1 MQNKD
6 NSPKPDAQPED
17 VQQILQ
23 ALHTH
28 QIELEMQNDEL
39 RRAYLE
45 LDSARAR
52 YVDLYDLAP
61 VSYCTLNDKGQL
73 ILQANITAATLLGV
87 PRNKLIQQ
95 PISRFILKQDQDT
108 YYLHCN
114 QLIKTGISQ
123 SCELRMRKQNGTHF
137 WVHLTATVARDET
150 DNALEI
156 RIMLNDITERKQ
168 AENKLRISDHAL
180 KAISQGVLITDA
192 NWHTLSVNN
201 AFTSITGYSQ
211 SEIIGLTT
219 SRLLQGVLTDSQTV
233 TALNRAMHNAIEFSG
248 EILNYRKDGSTFW
261 NDLSISPVFDTN
273 GQLTNFIGII
283 RDITER
289 KQVENTLLQ
298 NEKKMTTILEGAA
311 DAIFITD
318 QQGSYRYVNQEAC
331 TLLGYTRD
339 ELLNMAIPDTFSS
352 EDLPE
357 ILQLFNTLLTTGSL
371 QFEALIKAKDG
382 RLIPV
387 DVNGTVL
394 ADGSVFGSCRNITAR
409 KQIEALLLDSEHRY
423 RVLLQSARDATMIT
437 DTQGNLEEINQAGL
451 LLVGYD
457 LDEMLQMNVVNI
469 HPDTERIKIQQYFDA
484 CSSHKHILP
493 IETQLLCK
501 NGQVVDVEIRSTLVA
516 FGDRNVVQNVFIDLT
531 DRNRFEKQRLEREK
545 IHRDALVREIHHRIK
560 NNLQGITGVLRHFAQ
575 EHPETANPINQAISQ
590 VHSISVI
597 YGLQGRAVN
606 SKVHVGEL
614 VLAIA
619 AGIESLWKK
628 SIRVTIPK
636 TCPPYIIIEVE
647 AVPLALVLNE
657 LTANAIKHSN
667 SDEPVSI
674 TLSCNP
680 HHAALTLVMHNP
692 GLLKAD
698 FMLGA
703 INGLGIGLQLVT
715 ALLPLKDAL
724 LSLTQQDNRVVT
736 TLELKSPIIY
746 LESSTHEHDA

>member
-6 NSPKPDAQPED
+6 NSPKPDAPPED

-73 ILQANITAATLLGV
+73 ILQANITAATLLGL

-108 YYLHCN
+108 YYRHCD
-114 QLIKTGISQ
+114 QLIKTGKSKTF
-123 SCELRMRKQNGTHF
+123 ELRMRKQTGTLF
-137 WVHLTATVARDET
+137 WAHITATVARDET
-150 DNALEI
+150 DNTLEI

-192 NWHTLSVNN
+192 NRHTLSVNN

-211 SEIIGLTT
+211 SEIIGFT

-261 NDLSISPVFDTN
+261 NDLSISPVFDIN

-289 KQVENTLLQ
+289 KKIEVLLQ
-298 NEKKMTTILEGAA
+298 
-311 DAIFITD
+311 
-318 QQGSYRYVNQEAC
+318 
-331 TLLGYTRD
+331 
-339 ELLNMAIPDTFSS
+339 
-352 EDLPE
+352 
-357 ILQLFNTLLTTGSL
+357 
-371 QFEALIKAKDG
+371 
-382 RLIPV
+382 
-387 DVNGTVL
+387 
-394 ADGSVFGSCRNITAR
+394 
-409 KQIEALLLDSEHRY
+409 DSEHRY
-423 RVLLQSARDATMIT
+423 RVLLQSAHDATMIT
-437 DTQGNLEEINQAGL
+437 DMKGNLEEINHAGL
-451 LLVGYD
+451 LLVGYE
-457 LDEMLQMNVVNI
+457 LNEMIGMKVVNI
-469 HPDTERIKIQQYFDA
+469 YPDTERIKIQQYFDD
-484 CSSHKHILP
+484 CSTNKRILP
-493 IETQLLCK
+493 IETKLLCK
-501 NGQVVDVEIRSTLVA
+501 NGRVVDVEIRSTLVA
-516 FGDRNVVQNVFIDLT
+516 FGDRNVVQSVFIDLT
-531 DRNRFEKQRLEREK
+531 DRNRFERQRLEKEK
-545 IHRDALVREIHHRIK
+545 IQRDALVREIHHRIK

-597 YGLQGRAVN
+597 YGLQGGAVN

-619 AGIESLWKK
+619 ADIESLWKK

-657 LTANAIKHSN
+657 LTANAVKHSN

-680 HHAALTLVMHNP
+680 HHAALTVVMHNP

-746 LESSTHEHDA
+746 LESSTHEHDS